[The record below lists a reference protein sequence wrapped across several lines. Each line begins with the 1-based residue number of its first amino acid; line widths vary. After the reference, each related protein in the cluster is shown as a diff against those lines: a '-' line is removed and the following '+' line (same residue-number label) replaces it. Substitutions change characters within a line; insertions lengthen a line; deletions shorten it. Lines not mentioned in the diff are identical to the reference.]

1 VTAVDDL
8 NQYAISKVLGSKIVP
23 VKRARF
29 GNFGL
34 LETTA
39 EAMRALQASGSSSAA
54 PHFSYDQ
61 DRLVVQAF
69 EEVRE
74 GAATDAI
81 LWDRSLGRAF
91 TQRCRQ
97 LGLEASDAFL
107 NRRLMAIRKDPRRY
121 EKHGISIA
129 PATKSEK
136 HPSIVPKYAHVIEFA
151 LVRLRYR
158 YGASIDEILLDPDLG
173 DKFEHL
179 AAELA
184 PGLSDVALR
193 LGALYIRKT
202 RHFEKKEY
210 TKIEGLDVEVVEKAW
225 SKPVSLAA
233 VNLADVPSASGL
245 IELKE
250 GDRYL
255 YISRNEDIRPA
266 AEQLQTGKA
275 FDLVANGFWTPRL
288 DEITFQF
295 TAGERVGGI
304 GVGVWE
310 RRLIRDREPI
320 FNWPIPQRAA

>member
-1 VTAVDDL
+1 MPVEDL
-8 NQYAISKVLGSKIVP
+8 NQYAIGKLLGSKMTP

-39 EAMRALQASGSSSAA
+39 EALRARQASDPSSAT
-54 PHFSYDQ
+54 PSFSYDD

-69 EEVRE
+69 EEVRQ

-81 LWDRSLGRAF
+81 LWDRSLARDF

-107 NRRLMAIRKDPRRY
+107 NRRLINIRKNIRRY

-129 PATKSEK
+129 PATKREP
-136 HPSIVPKYAHVIEFA
+136 HPSIVPQYAHVIEFA

-158 YGASIDEILLDPDLG
+158 YGASIDDILLDPALG
-173 DKFEHL
+173 EKYEHL
-179 AAELA
+179 ASELA
-184 PGLSDVALR
+184 PGVNDVDLR

-202 RHFEKKEY
+202 RHFQKRDLG
-210 TKIEGLDVEVVEKAW
+210 KIEGLDVEVIERAW
-225 SKPVSLAA
+225 SKPVSLAGVDSA
-233 VNLADVPSASGL
+233 HVPSSPGL

-250 GDRYL
+250 GARYL
-255 YISRNEDIRPA
+255 YISRNENIRPV
-266 AEQLQTGKA
+266 AEQLRTGKA

-295 TAGERVGGI
+295 TAGSKVGGI
-304 GVGVWE
+304 SVGIWE
-310 RRLIRDREPI
+310 KRLIRDREPI
-320 FNWPIPQRAA
+320 FNWPLQHAA